1 MDYVINSFVV
11 IASTVVLYFAFFKK
25 SELGKLSVYV
35 IFASILLQQ
44 LIGIMFDWSLFN
56 FIDDVLSFLLTF
68 VIYAEVVLL
77 IVLLLTRLKTCKK
90 ELKIALIVLIVLK
103 VIALIL

>member
-56 FIDDVLSFLLTF
+56 FIDDVLSFLQTF
-68 VIYAEVVLL
+68 VVYAEVILL
-77 IVLLLTRLKTCKK
+77 IVLLLTKLKTCKK

-103 VIALIL
+103 AIAIFV